1 MKAVWGSLFVVA
13 LVIVSSIGAQAG
25 QKSGEDSA
33 EGPRL
38 EIVPESHD
46 FGKVK
51 QNQKLVKDFELKNVG
66 TEELVLGRI
75 STSCGCT
82 AALTSEKTVEPGGST
97 ILKVTFE
104 TRRYKGA
111 VQRSVSIASNDPRR
125 VKTLKV
131 KAFVE
136 EAPKTS
142 KK

>member
-1 MKAVWGSLFVVA
+1 MKAVWGSLLVVA
-13 LVIVSSIGAQAG
+13 LGIVSSIGVQAG
-25 QKSGEDSA
+25 QKSGQNSVK
-33 EGPRL
+33 GPRL

-51 QNQKLVKDFELKNVG
+51 QNQKLVKEFELKNVG